1 MGVDLIKYTGTDL
14 DDAESTLTMLLD
26 MSNAFIEKS
35 KSTSTRKSYQS
46 DWSHFVNWCT
56 RFELPYLP
64 TTNEVYALY
73 LSSMVLEGL
82 KASTI
87 QRRMSSISQAHYA
100 ANYNS
105 PSTKF
110 IRDVWSG
117 IKKEIGTYQEGK
129 QPILIETLFEMLNLA
144 PTNMQGSRD
153 KALLLIGFV
162 GAFRRS
168 ELVNLDVS
176 DFQLSNQGYTVRI
189 KKSKTDQEGK
199 GEFVAIPYGQRQDTC
214 PVLALQNW
222 LTVSNIDHGPV
233 FRAVNKNGQL
243 SKRRLS
249 DKSVALIVKRYI
261 EAVGLDPSLYS
272 GHSLR
277 KGFATTAAMRG
288 SSERSIKEQTRHKS
302 DVMVR
307 RYIVN
312 ASLFMDNAANDLGL

>member
-1 MGVDLIKYTGTDL
+1 MEKDIIPSSVTDL
-14 DDAESTLTMLLD
+14 KNAESTLELLLK

-35 KSTSTRKSYQS
+35 KSRSTRKAYQS
-46 DWSHFVNWCT
+46 DWSHFVDWCT
-56 RFELPYLP
+56 RFELPYMP
-64 TTNEVYALY
+64 TTNETYALY
-73 LSSMVLEGL
+73 LSSMVLDGL

-87 QRRMSSISQAHYA
+87 QRRMSSIAQAHYA
-100 ANYNS
+100 KNFDS

-110 IRDVWSG
+110 IKEVWSG

-129 QPILIETLFEMLNLA
+129 QPILIETLFEMLKLA
-144 PTNMQGSRD
+144 PANIQGSRD

-176 DFQLSNQGYTVRI
+176 DFRLSQQGYTVRI
-189 KKSKTDQEGK
+189 KYSKTDQEGK
-199 GEFVAIPYGQRQDTC
+199 GEFVALPYGQSQNTC

-222 LTVSNIDHGPV
+222 LTVSGIETGPV
-233 FRAVNKNGQL
+233 FRSLYKGGHL
-243 SKRRLS
+243 SEKRLS
-249 DKSVALIVKRYI
+249 DKSVALIIKRYV
-261 EAVGLDPSLYS
+261 EAVGLDPAIYS

-302 DVMVR
+302 DAMVR

-312 ASLFMDNAANDLGL
+312 ASVFTNNAANDLGL

>member
-1 MGVDLIKYTGTDL
+1 MVNELISPPASVL
-14 DDAESTLTMLLD
+14 EDAESTLTLLLN
-26 MSNAFIEKS
+26 MSNTFIEKS
-35 KSTSTRKSYQS
+35 KSASTRKSYQS
-46 DWSHFVNWCT
+46 DWSHFVDWCEK
-56 RFELPYLP
+56 FELPYMP
-64 TTNEVYALY
+64 TTNETYALY

-100 ANYNS
+100 KNYDS

-110 IRDVWSG
+110 IKDIWSG

-129 QPILIETLFEMLNLA
+129 QPILIETLIEMLKLA
-144 PTNMQGSRD
+144 PSNMQGSRD

-176 DFQLSNQGYTVRI
+176 DFRLGKQGYTVRI
-189 KKSKTDQEGK
+189 KFSKTDQDGK
-199 GEFVAIPYGQRQDTC
+199 GEFVAIPYGQSPATC
-214 PVLALQNW
+214 PVLAMQNW
-222 LTVSNIDHGPV
+222 LTVSKIESGPV
-233 FRAVNKNGQL
+233 FRAINKHGQL
-243 SKRRLS
+243 SEKRLS
-249 DKSVALIVKRYI
+249 DKSVAFIIKRYV
-261 EAVGLDPSLYS
+261 EGVGLDPDLYS

-288 SSERSIKEQTRHKS
+288 ISERSIKEQTRHKS
-302 DVMVR
+302 DAMLR

-312 ASLFMDNAANDLGL
+312 ANLFMENAANDLGL